1 MKAATSQRKEWRMM
15 TKDEAARCLS
25 VLLHELTKPWR
36 KEKIHSDVLE
46 IIMKLRIQAA
56 DDERYMNNLL
66 SNIAFAGESAHAL
79 KQIWSYMLR
88 EQTFLSPQTI
98 EAMLTDAQQAIRR
111 RLPELTA
118 RYERPFLS
126 IDDPLERKRQLERS
140 YGALLLFNRIATD
153 FLLEFV
159 REENETAASVF
170 FAADPNEAIEVFHHL
185 CSVYASRWLEGLE
198 VD

>member
-1 MKAATSQRKEWRMM
+1 MLLGKDWLIM
-15 TKDEAARCLS
+15 TKEELARSLS
-25 VLLHELTKPWR
+25 VLLHELTKSWR

-46 IIMKLRIQAA
+46 IIMKLRIQTD
-56 DDERYMNNLL
+56 DDEQYVADLL
-66 SNIAFAGESAHAL
+66 GNIAFASESAHAL
-79 KQIWSYMLR
+79 KQIWGYMLR
-88 EQTFLSPQTI
+88 KQTFLSPQTI

-111 RLPELTA
+111 RLSEMTA

-159 REENETAASVF
+159 REENESAARAF
-170 FAADPNEAIEVFHHL
+170 FAADPNELLEVFHHL
-185 CSVYASRWLEGLE
+185 CSVYASRWIEGLE

>member
-1 MKAATSQRKEWRMM
+1 MM
-15 TKDEAARCLS
+15 TKDEAARWLS

-98 EAMLTDAQQAIRR
+98 EAMLTDAQQAIQR

-118 RYERPFLS
+118 RYGRPFEQ
-126 IDDPLERKRQLERS
+126 IDNLIERKHQLERS
-140 YGALLLFNRIATD
+140 YSALLLFNRIATD

-159 REENETAASVF
+159 REENEPAARAF
-170 FAADPNEAIEVFHHL
+170 FAADPNELLEVFHHL
-185 CSVYASRWLEGLE
+185 CSVYASRWIEGLE

>member
-1 MKAATSQRKEWRMM
+1 MLLGKDWLIM
-15 TKDEAARCLS
+15 TKEELARSLS
-25 VLLHELTKPWR
+25 VLLHELTKSWR

-46 IIMKLRIQAA
+46 IIMKLRIQTD
-56 DDERYMNNLL
+56 DDEQYVADLL
-66 SNIAFAGESAHAL
+66 GNIAFASESAHAL
-79 KQIWSYMLR
+79 KQIWGYMLR
-88 EQTFLSPQTI
+88 EQTFLSPSTI
-98 EAMLTDAQQAIRR
+98 EAMLTDAQRAIHR
-111 RLPELTA
+111 RLPELVA

-126 IDDPLERKRQLERS
+126 IDDPIERKRRLERS

-185 CSVYASRWLEGLE
+185 CSVCASRWLEGLE

>member
-1 MKAATSQRKEWRMM
+1 MKTMTLQRKEWRMM
-15 TKDEAARCLS
+15 TKEEAARLLS
-25 VLLHELTKPWR
+25 VLLHELTTPWR

-46 IIMKLRIQAA
+46 IIMNLRIQAA
-56 DDERYMNNLL
+56 DDERYMHDLL

-88 EQTFLSPQTI
+88 EQTFLSPGTI

-118 RYERPFLS
+118 RYSRPFQQ
-126 IDDPLERKRQLERS
+126 IDSLTERKHQLERS
-140 YGALLLFNRIATD
+140 YSALLLFNRIATD
-153 FLLEFV
+153 FLLQFV
-159 REENETAASVF
+159 REENESAARAF
-170 FAADPNEAIEVFHHL
+170 FAADPNELIEVFHHL

>member
-1 MKAATSQRKEWRMM
+1 MLLGKDWLIM
-15 TKDEAARCLS
+15 TKEELARSLS
-25 VLLHELTKPWR
+25 VLLHELTKSWR

-46 IIMKLRIQAA
+46 IIMKLRIQTD
-56 DDERYMNNLL
+56 DDEQYVADLL
-66 SNIAFAGESAHAL
+66 GNIAFASESAHAL
-79 KQIWSYMLR
+79 KQIWGYMLR

-98 EAMLTDAQQAIRR
+98 EAMLTDAQRKIQR
-111 RLPELTA
+111 RLSEMTA

>member
-1 MKAATSQRKEWRMM
+1 MM

-126 IDDPLERKRQLERS
+126 IDDPLERKRQLEGLTQKSAKKRTFGVS
-140 YGALLLFNRIATD
+140 PLW
-153 FLLEFV
+153 FLYIL
-159 REENETAASVF
+159 
-170 FAADPNEAIEVFHHL
+170 PNGTKFRL
-185 CSVYASRWLEGLE
+185 CSPPHLR
-198 VD
+198 

>member
-1 MKAATSQRKEWRMM
+1 MM
-15 TKDEAARCLS
+15 TKEEAARSLS
-25 VLLHELTKPWR
+25 ILLYELTKSWR

-46 IIMKLRIQAA
+46 IIMKLRIQAGDDKQYAA
-56 DDERYMNNLL
+56 DLL
-66 SNIAFAGESAHAL
+66 SNIAFASESAHAL
-79 KQIWSYMLR
+79 KQIWGYMLR
-88 EQTFLSPQTI
+88 EQTFLSPSTI
-98 EAMLTDAQQAIRR
+98 EAMLADAQRAIHR
-111 RLPELTA
+111 RLAELVA

-126 IDDPLERKRQLERS
+126 IDDPAERKRRLERS

-159 REENETAASVF
+159 REENEAAASAF

-185 CSVYASRWLEGLE
+185 CSVYASRWIEGLE